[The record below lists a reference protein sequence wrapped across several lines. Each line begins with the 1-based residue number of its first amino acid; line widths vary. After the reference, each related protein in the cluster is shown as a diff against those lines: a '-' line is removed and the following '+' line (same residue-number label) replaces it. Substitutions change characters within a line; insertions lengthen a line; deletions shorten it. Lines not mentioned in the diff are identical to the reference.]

1 MITSSPGPLF
11 LFVRSQRK
19 LQGKILVVNLNKRR
33 KSESQLLY
41 EVVERATL
49 PAVQSAKK
57 FPLKNMMKDF
67 ALISSTGIFSLA
79 LIGIICPVS

>member
-1 MITSSPGPLF
+1 M
-11 LFVRSQRK
+11 RSQRK

-67 ALISSTGIFSLA
+67 APTSLRDCFSIA
-79 LIGIICPVS
+79 YK